1 MCSSRREPST
11 MIGETRRTG
20 ASHSAESGAGPPSG
34 LGTGP
39 GGELP
44 GGVVED
50 HAAFGDPRSLA
61 RAQAGGLAD
70 REGAS
75 LRYLLAVEASA
86 STRDAVPARH
96 TVGPPS
102 GPACL
107 SGGLQHN
114 LARRATRL
122 PNTCGGA
129 AEPAFTRSRGR
140 VACNPVSHQPQA
152 VQVRAAKT
160 RWLNREAQCR
170 FARHRRYPNRKA
182 SNEAKT
188 DWCCA
193 QETGRLCNQVA
204 V

>member
-1 MCSSRREPST
+1 

-50 HAAFGDPRSLA
+50 HAAFGDTRSLA

-96 TVGPPS
+96 PVEELRQALLVFREVYNTTSLIERHGS
-102 GPACL
+102 QTPAAARQNQL
-107 SGGLQHN
+107 SP
-114 LARRATRL
+114 AA
-122 PNTCGGA
+122 GA
-129 AEPAFTRSRGR
+129 A
-140 VACNPVSHQPQA
+140 
-152 VQVRAAKT
+152 
-160 RWLNREAQCR
+160 
-170 FARHRRYPNRKA
+170 
-182 SNEAKT
+182 
-188 DWCCA
+188 
-193 QETGRLCNQVA
+193 
-204 V
+204 